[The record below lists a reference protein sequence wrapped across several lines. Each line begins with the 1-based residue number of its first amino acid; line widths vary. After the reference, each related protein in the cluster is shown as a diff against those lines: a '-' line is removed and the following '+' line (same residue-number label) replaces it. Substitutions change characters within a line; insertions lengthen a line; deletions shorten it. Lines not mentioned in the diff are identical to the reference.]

1 MIYPVK
7 KTLSLWNPK
16 MLSHIPL
23 CTQRHLNYFGFSI
36 FWLTAYLIKVIPETH
51 RTWWRSF
58 QKRIV
63 PDEGY
68 SRNASY
74 LMKVIP
80 ETYLMKVIPEMYR
93 SWWRSFQKRTWWRLF
108 QKRTWWRLFQKRTW
122 WRFFQKRIVRTK
134 FDIYVS
140 FTAIGHLKLNER
152 QNMFIKWDFLQEK
165 SYTRVCVFDFQKQ

>member
-16 MLSHIPL
+16 MLSHIHL

-68 SRNASY
+68 SRN
-74 LMKVIP
+74 V
-80 ETYLMKVIPEMYR
+80 
-93 SWWRSFQKRTWWRLF
+93 TWWRLF
-108 QKRTWWRLFQKRTW
+108 QKRYPMKVMPETLPDEGYSRNVTWWRLFQKCVVCTE
-122 WRFFQKRIVRTK
+122 
-134 FDIYVS
+134 FDIY
-140 FTAIGHLKLNER
+140 FG
-152 QNMFIKWDFLQEK
+152 FFLI
-165 SYTRVCVFDFQKQ
+165 VFWNSLVLYFV